1 MDDAARQAPQSGRSG
16 EAQAMQTPEDVRAM
30 LKLASLGWRAKRIVK
45 EVGCSRNTV
54 RRYLRGGYQPYK
66 MPQRVAQLDGPGE
79 WLSGRYLQHRG
90 NADVVRQD
98 LEHELRIK
106 VSLRTVE

>member
-1 MDDAARQAPQSGRSG
+1 M
-16 EAQAMQTPEDVRAM
+16 
-30 LKLASLGWRAKRIVK
+30 
-45 EVGCSRNTV
+45 
-54 RRYLRGGYQPYK
+54 
-66 MPQRVAQLDGPGE
+66 QLDGLGE